1 MKSVFR
7 YIFILFVL
15 LSSASCLIKND
26 MSYPRVDADI
36 ISFEVEGQ
44 VSSSIDPKS
53 KTVSIVLQETAD
65 ISKLRVKKYQLS
77 EGAEIIDSFSVGDN
91 IDLSK
96 DLTVILKVYTE
107 TVWTITA
114 VQPIERYVKCENEA
128 EPAHINEYDKSVTV
142 FVNEHQ
148 SLESVV
154 IKEMKLEP
162 EGSEI
167 TSTYRVKNGEIIDR
181 HDVVFPMSPLYCVFQ
196 RIFTVEYQGEEI
208 LWTFN
213 VVQIKIDMKVNS
225 VIPWCNS
232 AEVSAVYSGT
242 GDPYIQYRKT
252 SEENWTDISQI
263 TFDGNNISCRIER
276 LDEGTEYAVR
286 AANGSDRSAEQLFT
300 TGTPDQIDNMDFDK
314 WYQEGKVWY
323 PNPGPTIKIWDT
335 ANKGASLLGDS
346 STIPVDFVA
355 VQGADKQAARLESR
369 WAAIAFAAGNIYS
382 GEFGR
387 VNGIGAELQWG
398 TSFTGR
404 PKALHGYYAY
414 EPKVIDRAKPPYE
427 SLKGQMDQCQ
437 ILVLLT
443 DWDEPFKVNTTTG
456 TFVDQEND
464 PHIIAYAKYESSE
477 NTGGQYREF
486 TLPLEYRRPDA
497 TPKYAVIVACASYKG
512 DFFTGGTGSLMYVDE
527 FSFIYE

>member
-1 MKSVFR
+1 M
-7 YIFILFVL
+7 
-15 LSSASCLIKND
+15 
-26 MSYPRVDADI
+26 
-36 ISFEVEGQ
+36 
-44 VSSSIDPKS
+44 
-53 KTVSIVLQETAD
+53 
-65 ISKLRVKKYQLS
+65 
-77 EGAEIIDSFSVGDN
+77 
-91 IDLSK
+91 
-96 DLTVILKVYTE
+96 
-107 TVWTITA
+107 
-114 VQPIERYVKCENEA
+114 
-128 EPAHINEYDKSVTV
+128 TV

-263 TFDGNNISCRIER
+263 TLDGNNISCRIER

-300 TGTPDQIDNMDFDK
+300 TGTPDQIDNMDFDQ

-355 VQGADKQAARLESR
+355 VQGAGKQAARLESR

-387 VNGIGAELQWG
+387 VNGIGAECVYICVV
-398 TSFTGR
+398 
-404 PKALHGYYAY
+404 A
-414 EPKVIDRAKPPYE
+414 
-427 SLKGQMDQCQ
+427 
-437 ILVLLT
+437 
-443 DWDEPFKVNTTTG
+443 
-456 TFVDQEND
+456 
-464 PHIIAYAKYESSE
+464 
-477 NTGGQYREF
+477 RE
-486 TLPLEYRRPDA
+486 E
-497 TPKYAVIVACASYKG
+497 
-512 DFFTGGTGSLMYVDE
+512 
-527 FSFIYE
+527 

>member
-181 HDVVFPMSPLYCVFQ
+181 HDVVFP
-196 RIFTVEYQGEEI
+196 
-208 LWTFN
+208 
-213 VVQIKIDMKVNS
+213 
-225 VIPWCNS
+225 
-232 AEVSAVYSGT
+232 VSAVYSGT

>member
-263 TFDGNNISCRIER
+263 TFDGNNTQSGQQTALTGARNNFLQQGLLTR
-276 LDEGTEYAVR
+276 L
-286 AANGSDRSAEQLFT
+286 
-300 TGTPDQIDNMDFDK
+300 
-314 WYQEGKVWY
+314 
-323 PNPGPTIKIWDT
+323 TIWT
-335 ANKGASLLGDS
+335 L
-346 STIPVDFVA
+346 T
-355 VQGADKQAARLESR
+355 
-369 WAAIAFAAGNIYS
+369 
-382 GEFGR
+382 
-387 VNGIGAELQWG
+387 NGI
-398 TSFTGR
+398 R
-404 PKALHGYYAY
+404 K
-414 EPKVIDRAKPPYE
+414 
-427 SLKGQMDQCQ
+427 
-437 ILVLLT
+437 
-443 DWDEPFKVNTTTG
+443 
-456 TFVDQEND
+456 
-464 PHIIAYAKYESSE
+464 AKY
-477 NTGGQYREF
+477 GIL
-486 TLPLEYRRPDA
+486 TLGRQ
-497 TPKYAVIVACASYKG
+497 
-512 DFFTGGTGSLMYVDE
+512 
-527 FSFIYE
+527 